1 MFNKILKICGIVF
14 IVLVIFGLILVF
26 LMYLGGARQRVSG
39 PGVVSPLNVF
49 SPLKIGLPE
58 EEIGLPDEKG
68 VGEITSETP
77 SRLVIKTGT
86 INMVVKDIKDSA
98 EKIIKYAEEKGGWV
112 VSSSI
117 TEREKVPSGSIIVRV
132 PAESFDVA
140 MNFFKGL
147 AVRVTY
153 EGTQGQDVTE
163 EYVDLQS
170 RLRNLEA
177 TETQLLKIME
187 RSGKISEVLE
197 VQRELTRTREEI
209 ERIKGRMQYL
219 EQNAK
224 MATITINLAL
234 SEELL
239 PIPPA
244 EKWRPKYVLF
254 QAWRSVI
261 SALRNISYLVIR
273 ILVYGI
279 IWVPLV
285 VIILGIRK
293 FLRKKKVRE

>member
-1 MFNKILKICGIVF
+1 MLNKILKICGIVF
-14 IVLVIFGLILVF
+14 IVLVVFGLISVF
-26 LMYLGGARQRVSG
+26 LVSG
-39 PGVVSPLNVF
+39 GVIRRAVPSGVYPLDVQSP
-49 SPLKIGLPE
+49 SGMGLSE
-58 EEIGLPDEKG
+58 EKG
-68 VGEITSETP
+68 VGEVTSETP
-77 SRLVIKTGT
+77 SRLVIRTGT
-86 INMVVKDIKDSA
+86 INMVVKDIKGSA

-117 TEREKVPSGSIIVRV
+117 AERENVPSGSIIVRV
-132 PAESFDVA
+132 PAEFFDVA

-285 VIILGIRK
+285 VIIWGIRR
-293 FLRKKKVRE
+293 FSRKKKARE